1 MTTLTIHFHGYVAI
15 EVEDDADAEA
25 AFDEFMDDMY
35 NIVSDIDID
44 LKEVY

>member
-15 EVEDDADAEA
+15 E
-25 AFDEFMDDMY
+25 EFMDDMY